1 MWALL
6 FAGLGSGWLSHAGAL
21 LYISGTIDSRS
32 DDYVIVR
39 TKGHLVYIRKDK
51 LTAEERGALSLPDA
65 ARVSI
70 ALSGETVAT
79 ILPTK

>member
-1 MWALL
+1 MFHLL
-6 FAGLGSGWLSHAGAL
+6 FSFILSQAGAL
-21 LYISGTIDSRS
+21 LYIRGVIDSRS

-39 TKGHLVYIRKDK
+39 TQQHLIYIRKDK

-65 ARVSI
+65 TRVSI